1 LFLHGLSV
9 KQQIATFAVDSMN
22 TLLAFPLFLNLGSG
36 EIFLIV
42 ILIVLFFGTDKL
54 PEMVRGFARGMREM
68 RNAAGEIQREI
79 ESSVNE
85 VQRDINLKQHIDEI
99 AESARTM
106 ANSVDEEV
114 RTLDEAEQ
122 PVPPVTVIY
131 NPQNPQ
137 LPENEAVETADATDA
152 VNETPETI
160 EPTDSPESPE
170 NPLTPPNIISRKG

>member
-1 LFLHGLSV
+1 MS
-9 KQQIATFAVDSMN
+9 
-22 TLLAFPLFLNLGSG
+22 TLIAFPLFLNLGSG

-114 RTLDEAEQ
+114 RSLDEAEQ

-137 LPENEAVETADATDA
+137 LPENETAATDA
-152 VNETPETI
+152 VNSASEI
-160 EPTDSPESPE
+160 PESPAPQDSTE

>member
-1 LFLHGLSV
+1 MTAL
-9 KQQIATFAVDSMN
+9 T
-22 TLLAFPLFLNLGSG
+22 AFPLFLNLGSG

-79 ESSVNE
+79 ETSVNE

-99 AESARTM
+99 ADSARTM

-114 RTLDEAEQ
+114 RTIDAAN
-122 PVPPVTVIY
+122 PDAVPPVTVIY
-131 NPQNPQ
+131 NAQNELPEAEISAAQTTAENTQTDTPPAPDLDAPPAPQN
-137 LPENEAVETADATDA
+137 
-152 VNETPETI
+152 
-160 EPTDSPESPE
+160 DSPEQ
-170 NPLTPPNIISRKG
+170 NPLVPPHIISRK

>member
-1 LFLHGLSV
+1 MV
-9 KQQIATFAVDSMN
+9 
-22 TLLAFPLFLNLGSG
+22 LLTAFPLFLNLGSG

-79 ESSVNE
+79 ETSVNE
-85 VQRDINLKQHIDEI
+85 VQRDINLQQHIDEI

-114 RTLDEAEQ
+114 KAIDAANTDA
-122 PVPPVTVIY
+122 VPPVTVIY
-131 NPQNPQ
+131 NPQNPK
-137 LPENEAVETADATDA
+137 PEVADDTHTDESGDVETGDVELPQAPSG
-152 VNETPETI
+152 VSETP
-160 EPTDSPESPE
+160 PSGDSPEQQE
-170 NPLTPPNIISRKG
+170 NPLVPPHIISRKG

>member
-1 LFLHGLSV
+1 
-9 KQQIATFAVDSMN
+9 MN
-22 TLLAFPLFLNLGSG
+22 TLIAFPLFLNLGSG

-137 LPENEAVETADATDA
+137 LPETEADT
-152 VNETPETI
+152 
-160 EPTDSPESPE
+160 TDSVNTESEIPEPPAPEDSTE
-170 NPLTPPNIISRKG
+170 NPLQPPNIISRKG

>member
-1 LFLHGLSV
+1 
-9 KQQIATFAVDSMN
+9 M
-22 TLLAFPLFLNLGSG
+22 TLLTAFPLFLNLGSG

-79 ESSVNE
+79 ETSVNE

-99 AESARTM
+99 ADSARTM

-114 RTLDEAEQ
+114 RAIDAANPEA
-122 PVPPVTVIY
+122 VPPVTVIY
-131 NPQNPQ
+131 NTQQTPPA
-137 LPENEAVETADATDA
+137 ETETAEVPANDQAGQTEDPSA
-152 VNETPETI
+152 SAPETTPNP
-160 EPTDSPESPE
+160 EQTPTDEN
-170 NPLTPPNIISRKG
+170 NPLVPPHIISRK

>member
-1 LFLHGLSV
+1 MG
-9 KQQIATFAVDSMN
+9 
-22 TLLAFPLFLNLGSG
+22 TLVAFPLFLNLGSG

-79 ESSVNE
+79 ETSVNE

-137 LPENEAVETADATDA
+137 LPANDADAEQTADASDA
-152 VNETPETI
+152 VTPESAAPETPAAP
-160 EPTDSPESPE
+160 EPENSPE